1 MLERDDPAFI
11 LNHMNSQGYTP
22 LYIAAK
28 NGNLNIVQFLIEN
41 KANPFIESKVYGSLT
56 TIKS

>member
-11 LNHMNSQGYTP
+11 LNTLNSQGQTP
-22 LYIAAK
+22 MYIAAK

-41 KANPFIESKVYGSLT
+41 KANPLIESKVN
-56 TIKS
+56 